1 MERLGGI
8 FSGFPAEG
16 VGGGVEGGN
25 YNGFILYSK
34 MNDMIPPLLDVDS
47 KRFSPGGRVVIND
60 ELDKTTYENMGYRY
74 PTFEDIKKKK
84 QDDKR
89 GGSRRRRV
97 RPSRKYKKSA
107 KRVFRKKSRSTR
119 RR

>member
-1 MERLGGI
+1 M
-8 FSGFPAEG
+8 
-16 VGGGVEGGN
+16 
-25 YNGFILYSK
+25 NGK

-47 KRFSPGGRVVIND
+47 KRFSPGGGVVIND
-60 ELDKTTYENMGYRY
+60 ELDKTTYENMGFRH

>member
-1 MERLGGI
+1 
-8 FSGFPAEG
+8 
-16 VGGGVEGGN
+16 
-25 YNGFILYSK
+25 
-34 MNDMIPPLLDVDS
+34 MNDMIPPLLDVHS
-47 KRFSPGGRVVIND
+47 KRFSPGGGVVIND
-60 ELDKTTYENMGYRY
+60 ELDKTTYENMGFRH

-89 GGSRRRRV
+89 EPYGGSRRRRV

>member
-1 MERLGGI
+1 M
-8 FSGFPAEG
+8 SGNDTH
-16 VGGGVEGGN
+16 GN
-25 YNGFILYSK
+25 
-34 MNDMIPPLLDVDS
+34 PLLPGLERNFFGNRYEWSGPPQGHFKS
-47 KRFSPGGRVVIND
+47 KITGKKDTGY
-60 ELDKTTYENMGYRY
+60 TTNSD
-74 PTFEDIKKKK
+74 TD
-84 QDDKR
+84 

>member
-1 MERLGGI
+1 M
-8 FSGFPAEG
+8 
-16 VGGGVEGGN
+16 
-25 YNGFILYSK
+25 NGK

-60 ELDKTTYENMGYRY
+60 ELDKTTYENIGFR
-74 PTFEDIKKKK
+74 PSTFEDIEKKK
-84 QDDKR
+84 QDKR
-89 GGSRRRRV
+89 VTYGGSRRRRV

>member
-1 MERLGGI
+1 
-8 FSGFPAEG
+8 
-16 VGGGVEGGN
+16 
-25 YNGFILYSK
+25 
-34 MNDMIPPLLDVDS
+34 MIPPLLDVDS
-47 KRFSPGGRVVIND
+47 KRFYPGGRVVIND
-60 ELDKTTYENMGYRY
+60 ELDQSTFGNMGYRY

-84 QDDKR
+84 QDVKR